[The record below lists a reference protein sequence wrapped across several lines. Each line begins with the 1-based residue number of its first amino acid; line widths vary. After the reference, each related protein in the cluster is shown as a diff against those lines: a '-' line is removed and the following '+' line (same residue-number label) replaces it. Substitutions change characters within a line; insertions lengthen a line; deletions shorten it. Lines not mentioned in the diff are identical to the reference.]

1 VTVCPYIAQHATDP
15 FPSQSQ
21 VHLALWRG
29 SEVAVKFL
37 HHTTTTRAPRR
48 RSVPDAAASDVGGG
62 VFGERDGRDV
72 AKNDVLGSNPETEH
86 DGCSVSSSDDEREEE
101 AQIQEEMHARLSFL
115 KEAKVMAALHHPNV
129 VFVYGV
135 VDDSGKLGIVEEFM
149 RSGSLRRL
157 LNLHVREQAEMKTIA
172 EDAGE
177 GGVSKEEKPS
187 SDPPSV
193 KKKKSSGKR
202 FLSATTR
209 AKCALDIARGMAY
222 LHSRYVFQ

>member
-1 VTVCPYIAQHATDP
+1 
-15 FPSQSQ
+15 
-21 VHLALWRG
+21 
-29 SEVAVKFL
+29 
-37 HHTTTTRAPRR
+37 
-48 RSVPDAAASDVGGG
+48 
-62 VFGERDGRDV
+62 
-72 AKNDVLGSNPETEH
+72 
-86 DGCSVSSSDDEREEE
+86 
-101 AQIQEEMHARLSFL
+101 
-115 KEAKVMAALHHPNV
+115 MAALHHPNV

>member
-1 VTVCPYIAQHATDP
+1 MRGAISRVPGLVRHGVEIDAHRGAFT
-15 FPSQSQ
+15 
-21 VHLALWRG
+21 LARVEQAAG
-29 SEVAVKFL
+29 PVAVADVVVRR
-37 HHTTTTRAPRR
+37 TR
-48 RSVPDAAASDVGGG
+48 VPGQARGVAADGHAVRVDQVALEG
-62 VFGERDGRDV
+62 FAERAD
-72 AKNDVLGSNPETEH
+72 
-86 DGCSVSSSDDEREEE
+86 
-101 AQIQEEMHARLSFL
+101 
-115 KEAKVMAALHHPNV
+115 
-129 VFVYGV
+129 
-135 VDDSGKLGIVEEFM
+135 
-149 RSGSLRRL
+149 
-157 LNLHVREQAEMKTIA
+157 A

>member
-1 VTVCPYIAQHATDP
+1 
-15 FPSQSQ
+15 
-21 VHLALWRG
+21 
-29 SEVAVKFL
+29 
-37 HHTTTTRAPRR
+37 
-48 RSVPDAAASDVGGG
+48 
-62 VFGERDGRDV
+62 
-72 AKNDVLGSNPETEH
+72 
-86 DGCSVSSSDDEREEE
+86 
-101 AQIQEEMHARLSFL
+101 MHARLSFL